1 MKHLNHLQ
9 SGPKRPY
16 WGPFWK
22 DFCLQESQF
31 WANIDMKGLDE
42 VVLLFRTLKHLVG
55 VQESN

>member
-42 VVLLFRTLKHLVG
+42 VVLPFRAPKHLVG
-55 VQESN
+55 VQ